1 MGKAGVDNDGFSTP
15 PEVVSMC
22 VVTVSNSAA
31 ANFTVKAVFLSKG

>member
-1 MGKAGVDNDGFSTP
+1 MGRAGVDNGGLFTLP
-15 PEVVSMC
+15 KVVSMS